1 MRVTLEYGKTGLQVE
16 LPTERVVRSL
26 GYKNALP
33 LADPAAELAR
43 KLAAPTG
50 TRPLAELARGR
61 QSACVVI
68 CDITRP
74 VPNRLILSQVLPTL
88 EEAGIPR
95 TAITILVATGL
106 HRPATAAEIVEMVG
120 AEIAANYA
128 VENHHGT
135 VLSEHTY
142 LGDSPA
148 ACRCGSIRAM

>member
-61 QSACVVI
+61 QE
-68 CDITRP
+68 
-74 VPNRLILSQVLPTL
+74 RLCRDL
-88 EEAGIPR
+88 R
-95 TAITILVATGL
+95 
-106 HRPATAAEIVEMVG
+106 HYAAG
-120 AEIAANYA
+120 AE
-128 VENHHGT
+128 
-135 VLSEHTY
+135 
-142 LGDSPA
+142 PA
-148 ACRCGSIRAM
+148 DPLASSADA